1 MTTNVSVE
9 YSNAE
14 KKFQAATTPEEKL
27 KALYELQR
35 SAPSHKGAEKL
46 RAEISGKIKR
56 IRAKMERQEEQRKKA
71 SSRSISVKKEGI
83 GQIVLVGM
91 PNSGKSSVLKALTNA
106 DVVIAPYPFTTRL
119 PVVGMMPYLKARIQL
134 VDLPP
139 IVEGSADGKSMG
151 RELFGVIRN
160 ADALVLVLDSA
171 NIESEFALLKEEFA
185 KVEISFNSKANRLS
199 IEKSKFPGITLI
211 NEPFYKDDVKEL
223 KSFLRKRG
231 LSNATLILR
240 DKVGLTDVTDCLVSK
255 IESKRSFALVIE
267 RKGVKANPSTIA
279 LVKKEMDV
287 LTVSDYSEQELE
299 PLRDELFKIIE
310 KVLVYTKKPGD
321 KRAEKPMA
329 LILGS
334 TVAGAARLLH
344 QDFETNFRYAKI
356 WGSARY
362 KGQRVSKDYELK
374 TGDIVELYC

>member
-1 MTTNVSVE
+1 MTTNVTVD

-14 KKFQAATTPEEKL
+14 KKFQAATTSEEKL

-46 RAEISGKIKR
+46 RAEISGKI
-56 IRAKMERQEEQRKKA
+56 RQEEQRKKA
-71 SSRSISVKKEGI
+71 SSHSISVKKEGI
-83 GQIVLVGM
+83 GQIVLVGL
-91 PNSGKSSVLKALTNA
+91 PNSGKSSVLRALTNA
-106 DVVIAPYPFTTRL
+106 DVGIAPYPFTTRL
-119 PVVGMMPYLKARIQL
+119 PVVGMVPYLKARIQL

-171 NIESEFALLKEEFA
+171 NLKSEFALLKGEFA

-211 NEPFYKDDVKEL
+211 NQPFYKDNVKEL

-240 DKVGLTDVTDCLVSK
+240 DKVGLSDVKDCLVSK

-267 RKGVKANPSTIA
+267 RKGVKASPSAVA
-279 LVKKEMDV
+279 LVRKEMDV
-287 LTVSDYSEQELE
+287 LTVSDYSEQELA
-299 PLRDELFKIIE
+299 PLRDELFKVIE
-310 KVLVYTKKPGD
+310 RVLVYTKKPGD

-329 LILGS
+329 LMLGS
-334 TVAGAARLLH
+334 TVSGAARMLH
-344 QDFETNFRYAKI
+344 QDFDENFRYAKI

>member
-1 MTTNVSVE
+1 MPTNVTIE
-9 YSNAE
+9 YANAE
-14 KKFQAATTPEEKL
+14 KKFQAASTSEEKL
-27 KALYELQR
+27 KALYEMQR

-71 SSRSISVKKEGI
+71 SSHSISVKKEGI

-106 DVVIAPYPFTTRL
+106 DVGIAPYPFTTEL
-119 PVVGMMPYLKARIQL
+119 PVIGMMPFLKARIQL
-134 VDLPP
+134 IDLPP
-139 IVEGSADGKSMG
+139 IIEGSADGRAMG

-160 ADALVLVLDSA
+160 ADALMLVLDSA
-171 NIESEFALLKEEFA
+171 KTESEFATLREEFA
-185 KVEISFNSKANRLS
+185 KVELSFNSKENRLS
-199 IEKSKFPGITLI
+199 IEKSNFPGITLI
-211 NEPFYKDDVKEL
+211 NQPFYKDNVKEL

-240 DKVGLTDVTDCLVSK
+240 DKVGLADVKDCLVSK
-255 IESKRSFALVIE
+255 IESKRAIALIVE
-267 RKGVKANPSTIA
+267 KKGVKADPRAVA
-279 LVKKEMDV
+279 LLKKEMAV
-287 LTVSDYSEQELE
+287 FTVSDFSEKELE

-310 KVLVYTKKPGD
+310 KVLVFTKKPGD

-329 LILGS
+329 LRLGA
-334 TVAGAARLLH
+334 TVGGAARMLH
-344 QDFETNFRYAKI
+344 KDFETNFRYAKI